1 MYGKK
6 IITKMYGNMRKTA
19 MSHPAPVPY
28 SPGLPYKGNT
38 IFPLLEIRPVKFVDM
53 TDISGI
59 KIVKYAVHLT

>member
-1 MYGKK
+1 VRFDYLSSVFDFILIK
-6 IITKMYGNMRKTA
+6 
-19 MSHPAPVPY
+19 
-28 SPGLPYKGNT
+28 YKGNT